1 MEVNWPSLG
10 LLTECGGKC
19 RGRGHENRDKP
30 RIPGQGV
37 KRNRGT
43 QDRLFEKAVGFL
55 EGKVQKVESGNLC
68 NTTGG
73 MTVKH

>member
-1 MEVNWPSLG
+1 
-10 LLTECGGKC
+10 
-19 RGRGHENRDKP
+19 
-30 RIPGQGV
+30 V